1 MSAKGK
7 QSNKDKHSRNGKTD
21 VHQGDV
27 LLVHFGNEWKG
38 SRSLCGNRPVYVMSS
53 DDSMKTDNVLLVI
66 PLFRSPSR
74 DTVSKDVEIR
84 TIDCRGLR
92 YPEYAQVM
100 NMQKISRH
108 QVIKR
113 IGRVKSESVHKEL
126 LSAMWGQVGEQDE
139 KY

>member
-1 MSAKGK
+1 MSGK
-7 QSNKDKHSRNGKTD
+7 RKRSNKDKHSRNCKTD

-27 LLVHFGNEWKG
+27 LLVHFGNERKG

-53 DDSMKTDNVLLVI
+53 DDSLKTNNVLMVI
-66 PLFRSPSR
+66 PLFRSQSR
-74 DTVSKDVEIR
+74 DTVSKDVEIQ

-108 QVIKR
+108 QVIKK

-126 LSAMWGQVGEQDE
+126 LSAMWGQVGKQNE
-139 KY
+139 